1 MRYCFTRGVA
11 RVEIAIGVLI
21 IVAGAVLGIVA
32 FYLLPQYYP
41 AVWSHPSLPAERHE
55 PVARALAAVLLFGGG
70 VLIGTAFIVLGQL
83 ILVFL
88 DIRARL
94 ERIDRRL
101 RNRDTSTARESPLTE
116 RLRPR

>member
-1 MRYCFTRGVA
+1 MFGRNTIPPFGVT
-11 RVEIAIGVLI
+11 LLSQP
-21 IVAGAVLGIVA
+21 GAT
-32 FYLLPQYYP
+32 
-41 AVWSHPSLPAERHE
+41 SRSLE
-55 PVARALAAVLLFGGG
+55 PWAAVLLFGAG
-70 VLIGTAFIVLGQL
+70 VVIGTAFIVLGQL

-101 RNRDTSTARESPLTE
+101 RDWDTSTARESPLTE

>member
-1 MRYCFTRGVA
+1 
-11 RVEIAIGVLI
+11 VL
-21 IVAGAVLGIVA
+21 AIVA
-32 FYLLPQYYP
+32 FYVWPQYYP
-41 AVWSHPSLPAERHE
+41 AVWSHPSLAAGRHE
-55 PVARALAAVLLFGGG
+55 SVARALAAVLLFGSG

-88 DIRARL
+88 EIRARL

-101 RNRDTSTARESPLTE
+101 RDWDTSTARESPLTE